1 MKHEI
6 KQQFDAY
13 GADLGDL
20 MGLSERSAT
29 VTTKSKKKQKKTSG
43 GLLRKMSM
51 KLSQGLGDFLN
62 KANSISNESAGKGD
76 SSKGSKKK
84 SLKKTASVVDD
95 AMNSSML
102 TRGDSSMKNKRSSNA
117 TIKKGDSI
125 AMEEDQPVQ
134 IEWTTDVARPH
145 EDASFDTEF
154 LEMSIEKKR

>member
-1 MKHEI
+1 MIQKSSKIDPHVTDNVKHEV

-29 VTTKSKKKQKKTSG
+29 ITTKSKKKQKKSSG

-51 KLSQGLGDFLN
+51 KISQGLGDVLL
-62 KANSISNESAGKGD
+62 KANSLGVDSAGRGD

-84 SLKKTASVVDD
+84 LKKNASVMEDPL
-95 AMNSSML
+95 NSSML
-102 TRGDSSMKNKRSSNA
+102 TKGDSSMKNKRSSNA

-125 AMEEDQPVQ
+125 VADEEQPV
-134 IEWTTDVARPH
+134 
-145 EDASFDTEF
+145 
-154 LEMSIEKKR
+154 